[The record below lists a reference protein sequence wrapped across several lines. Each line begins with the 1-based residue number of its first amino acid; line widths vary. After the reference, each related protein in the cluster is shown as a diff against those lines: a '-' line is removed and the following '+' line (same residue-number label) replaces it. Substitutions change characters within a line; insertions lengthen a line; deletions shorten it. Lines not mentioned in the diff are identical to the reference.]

1 MKDEAALIRA
11 AKKRDRDAWIEIFE
25 IYAPAIY
32 KYVLRLCDDPVESD
46 NIVGDVFTQLLEQ
59 FAAGKGPM
67 TNLRSYIYE
76 TAYHLIVDRARR
88 NQRLIPLEAVID
100 APPKLATKSTQAQ
113 IEERAL
119 MDALIF
125 ALKTQLSELQRH
137 VVILRFLENF
147 SLRET
152 AEIVGKNVNHVKVIQ
167 NRGIAKL
174 RKSLK
179 RAF

>member
-1 MKDEAALIRA
+1 MRDGVALLKA
-11 AKKRDRDAWIEIFE
+11 AKNLDEEALTAIFDQF
-25 IYAPAIY
+25 APAIY
-32 KYVLRLCDDPVESD
+32 KYTLRLCHDQIVAD

-88 NQRLIPLEAVID
+88 NQRLVPLEVVID
-100 APPKLATKSTQAQ
+100 TPAKLIAKSTQAQ
-113 IEERAL
+113 IEERDL
-119 MDALIF
+119 MEALIF

-137 VVILRFLENF
+137 VIILRFLEDF

-167 NRGIAKL
+167 SRGIAKL
-174 RKSLK
+174 RKSL
-179 RAF
+179 

>member
-59 FAAGKGPM
+59 FAAAKGPM

-88 NQRLIPLEAVID
+88 NQRLVPLEVVID
-100 APPKLATKSTQAQ
+100 TPAKLIAKSTQAQ
-113 IEERAL
+113 IEERDL
-119 MDALIF
+119 M
-125 ALKTQLSELQRH
+125 
-137 VVILRFLENF
+137 
-147 SLRET
+147 
-152 AEIVGKNVNHVKVIQ
+152 
-167 NRGIAKL
+167 
-174 RKSLK
+174 
-179 RAF
+179 